1 MGIAVNEWAGLLARF
16 GKQMAAYGCSLDLKR
31 PARVIAADERP
42 GALTRIHRVRR
53 CRCPTSLAAGR
64 CLWAEASAH
73 PRARSKV
80 CLVLFQ
86 DYPQP

>member
-1 MGIAVNEWAGLLARF
+1 MGIAGNKWAGLLARF
-16 GKQMAAYGCSLDLKR
+16 CKQMAAFGCSLGLKR
-31 PARVIAADERP
+31 PVRVIAVDERP
-42 GALTRIHRVRR
+42 GALTRIHRVRH

-80 CLVLFQ
+80 CFVLFQ